1 MRLNIRLRTQNDYV
15 QCTVSAYKFVNPYS
29 EQFEYVVATHQIHTG
44 EPIDDPN
51 MGPGSWFSTLMQIDF
66 FCISLVFLFY
76 TCLEKLAKM
85 IIFAAFF

>member
-51 MGPGSWFSTLMQIDF
+51 MGPGS
-66 FCISLVFLFY
+66 
-76 TCLEKLAKM
+76 
-85 IIFAAFF
+85 